1 MSDITIEHIKEKLMM
16 ILNGEKT
23 FKYINNITKPL
34 GKDTIR
40 GNIISGKD
48 AVNCFLMNIF
58 TEENA
63 FVDRDQNNKTICD
76 LIVYGKRILTRTTS
90 FNKNSR
96 FYFGCFS
103 IHDNVNFNINKF
115 EKSSRERI
123 NNTDY
128 FLLIQVKR
136 SKPSVPF
143 DCSYKFYLV
152 KAKDFISKDGEI
164 DYYTRIGGS
173 MFLYLE
179 NVENLGSPI
188 FTYNY
193 SIE

>member
-23 FKYINNITKPL
+23 FKYLNNITKPL
-34 GKDTIR
+34 GKDTVR

-63 FVDRDQNNKTICD
+63 FVDKGQNNKTICD
-76 LIVYGKRILTRTTS
+76 LIVYGKRILTRTAS

-103 IHDNVNFNINKF
+103 SDDNVNFNINKF

-128 FLLIQVKR
+128 FLLIQV
-136 SKPSVPF
+136 
-143 DCSYKFYLV
+143 
-152 KAKDFISKDGEI
+152 
-164 DYYTRIGGS
+164 
-173 MFLYLE
+173 
-179 NVENLGSPI
+179 
-188 FTYNY
+188 
-193 SIE
+193 